1 MKVPGNCARLAL
13 CLLTIL
19 AAPHLWAQGPP
30 FQIDDPVPVDLH
42 HYEFYIFGAMDG
54 TPVEVDSTGPAIE
67 FNWGAIPRVQLHA
80 ILPLGTVNPLSNPV
94 YLPSGTGPSAFGLT
108 DMELGAKIAFI
119 KETKHVP
126 QIGSFTM
133 FEMPTGND
141 TKGLGVG
148 KVSYK
153 LPLWLQKNIGKWTL
167 DGGAGYQ
174 VVPQTDFRNF
184 PYGGFLLKRE
194 FSERWELAA
203 EVFSHGRE
211 GAAPAQTESSTMI
224 DMGGYYHFKNPNR
237 QLLFAYGHSVAGQ
250 TENYAYLGMYWTWGK
265 DEKKS
270 AASALLSLQPN
281 KNGF

>member
-1 MKVPGNCARLAL
+1 MKLHRRYAALAMVL
-13 CLLTIL
+13 FSAF
-19 AAPHLWAQGPP
+19 AAPRLWAQGPP

-42 HYEFYIFGAMDG
+42 HYEFYIFGAVDG
-54 TPVEVDSTGPAIE
+54 TPKEVDSTGPGFE
-67 FNWGAIPRVQLHA
+67 FNWGAIPRVQIHA
-80 ILPLGTVNPLSNPV
+80 ILPIGTVAPMNDRA
-94 YLPSGTGPSAFGLT
+94 YLPEGTGPITYGRT

-119 KETKHVP
+119 KESRRFP

-133 FEMPTGND
+133 FEMPTGDD

-148 KVSYK
+148 KVWYK
-153 LPLWLQKNIGKWTL
+153 LPLWAQKNIGKWTL

-174 VVPQTDFRNF
+174 VVPQTGFTNF

-203 EVFSHGRE
+203 ELFSHGRE
-211 GAAPAQTESSTMI
+211 GSAPAQIESSTMV
-224 DMGGYYHFKNPNR
+224 DMGGYYHFKNPDH
-237 QLLFAYGHSVAGQ
+237 QLLFAYGHSIAGQ

-265 DEKKS
+265 DDKKA
-270 AASALLSLQPN
+270 AASPLLSLQPN